1 MICLT
6 SLNLTIP
13 YISAW
18 NYFASNQ
25 EAYLLEKFN
34 FVVDVVNNG
43 PMEKMESFVHEEFLF
58 FKEYGMQDRDEW
70 LSEIRELVES
80 GWQFT
85 EPNLLAE
92 NEDVLVFNHIV
103 LDDGQKF
110 RVTVVN
116 FLKDGQTWRLS
127 THRTLIK
134 D

>member
-1 MICLT
+1 MTFLQVKET
-6 SLNLTIP
+6 TAWVFLTILKK
-13 YISAW
+13 STLGHLKT
-18 NYFASNQ
+18 Q
-25 EAYLLEKFN
+25 
-34 FVVDVVNNG
+34 
-43 PMEKMESFVHEEFLF
+43 
-58 FKEYGMQDRDEW
+58 DEW

-80 GWQFT
+80 SWQFI

-103 LDDGQKF
+103 VDDGQKF
-110 RVTVVN
+110 RVTAVN